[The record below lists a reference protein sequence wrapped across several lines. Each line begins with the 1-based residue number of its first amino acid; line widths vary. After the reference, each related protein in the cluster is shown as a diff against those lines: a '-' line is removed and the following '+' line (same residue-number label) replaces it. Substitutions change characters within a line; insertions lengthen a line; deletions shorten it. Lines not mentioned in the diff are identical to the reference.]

1 MIQDILGQWIVL
13 HFVGISPTT
22 PPAMEDFSYQLS
34 YLQLGKKC
42 LNETSVFLFLV
53 LYMPVFLLGPFH
65 SHYIQ
70 IFYFITK

>member
-22 PPAMEDFSYQLS
+22 PPTMEDFSYQLS

-42 LNETSVFLFLV
+42 LNETVALSILIFDV
-53 LYMPVFLLGPFH
+53 LRVNFGGPFH
-65 SHYIQ
+65 YHYI
-70 IFYFITK
+70 